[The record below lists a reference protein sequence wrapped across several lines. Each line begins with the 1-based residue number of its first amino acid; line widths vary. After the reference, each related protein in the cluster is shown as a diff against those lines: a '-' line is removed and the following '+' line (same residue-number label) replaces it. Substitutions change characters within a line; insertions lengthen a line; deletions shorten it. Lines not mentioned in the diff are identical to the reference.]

1 MCWII
6 TEQSILRI
14 KLTHHQSS
22 LFPQPE
28 LDRSSSH
35 VDNGTILPLPA
46 SKAEC
51 VSRGWGWVDIVLV
64 TGDAYI
70 DHPSFGIALIGRLL
84 ESHGYRVAI
93 LAQPRYDRLDDF
105 LQFGPPRLFF
115 GISAGNLDSIVANYS
130 GNGKVRS
137 EDAYS
142 PHGKPWREGEQSRKN
157 RYRPDRASLI
167 YANLARAAC
176 KDVPIVLGGVE
187 ASLRRFVHYDYQQ
200 KMLRGS
206 LLTDAKADLLI
217 YGMGERAVVEVAA
230 RLDAGL
236 GLAGITGSC
245 ERLTEAEFVE
255 RFPLIGSESLSES
268 RGQNNFRQKPRKK
281 FCPLGPEEPQHFAS
295 FVVPATGDG
304 GTMDGDSCT
313 LLPSW
318 EAIQQDTRLFMK
330 AERMIDAHARGRLP
344 AVLAQH
350 QQSAWLVQYPA
361 AEPLTTPEL
370 DRMYE
375 LPYSRKPHPVS
386 VDVPA
391 YRMICH
397 SLTIVRGCSGNCSF
411 CAITRHQGPIIS
423 SRSPESIVREAK
435 IVRSLDNF
443 TGVITDLG
451 GPTANLYR
459 TSCKIGSCPRHDC
472 LYPKL
477 CPNLRVDENSFLQLL
492 HDIQEIEGIN
502 HVFISSGLRMELLL
516 KTPGLL
522 REIIRRH
529 TPGAMK
535 IAPEHTEDEV
545 LRLMH
550 KESHQKL
557 IDFLDHCR
565 QVAAELGKRIIFT
578 PYLISSHPGCT
589 AADTAAMTAKLRA
602 LDLPVKQFQDFTPTP
617 GTLSTAMFVTGL
629 DRDREQPIPVVRNQS
644 ERKAQRGLLERQMH
658 TASRPEMQKM
668 GERKNFLKR
677 KKKG

>member
-1 MCWII
+1 
-6 TEQSILRI
+6 
-14 KLTHHQSS
+14 
-22 LFPQPE
+22 LFPPHFKP
-28 LDRSSSH
+28 LGILAGSRS
-35 VDNGTILPLPA
+35 IPPLPA
-46 SKAEC
+46 SSSEC
-51 VSRGWGWVDIVLV
+51 LNRGWDWVDVVLV

-84 ESHGYRVAI
+84 ESRGYRVAI

-115 GISAGNLDSIVANYS
+115 GISGGNLDSIVANYS

-142 PHGKPWREGEQSRKN
+142 PHGSPWREGEQNRKK

-167 YANLARAAC
+167 YANLARAAW
-176 KDVPIVLGGVE
+176 KEVPIILGGVE

-200 KMLRGS
+200 RRLRGS

-236 GLAGITGSC
+236 GLEGITGSC
-245 ERLTEAEFVE
+245 ERLTEAQFAS
-255 RFPLIGSESLSES
+255 RFPPTLSESLSEG
-268 RGQNNFRQKPRKK
+268 RGQNDFRQKPRTK
-281 FCPLGPEEPQHFAS
+281 FCPLGPEERRISACEDEG
-295 FVVPATGDG
+295 AIK
-304 GTMDGDSCT
+304 GDSCT

-330 AERMIDAHARGRLP
+330 AERMIDVHARGRLP
-344 AVLAQH
+344 AVLAQR
-350 QQSAWLVQYPA
+350 QQSAWLVQHPA

-375 LPYSRKPHPVS
+375 LPYSRKPHPAS

-435 IVRSLDNF
+435 IVRNMDNF
-443 TGVITDLG
+443 TGAITDLG

-472 LYPKL
+472 LYPKI
-477 CPNLRVDENSFLQLL
+477 CPNLRVDENSFLKLL
-492 HDIQEIEGIN
+492 HDIQEIEGVR

-522 REIIRRH
+522 REIIRSH

-550 KESHQKL
+550 KESHRQL
-557 IDFLDHCR
+557 IDFLHHCR

-629 DRDREQPIPVVRNQS
+629 DRDRDQPIPVVRNQS

-658 TASRPEMQKM
+658 PASRPERQKT
-668 GERKNFLKR
+668 EDRKNFLK
-677 KKKG
+677 KKGKR

>member
-1 MCWII
+1 M
-6 TEQSILRI
+6 
-14 KLTHHQSS
+14 
-22 LFPQPE
+22 
-28 LDRSSSH
+28 
-35 VDNGTILPLPA
+35 PLPA
-46 SKAEC
+46 SRAEC
-51 VSRGWGWVDIVLV
+51 VSRGWDWVDIVLV

-105 LQFGPPRLFF
+105 LQFNPPRLFF
-115 GISAGNLDSIVANYS
+115 GISGGNLDSIVANYT
-130 GNGKVRS
+130 GNGKVRT

-142 PHGKPWREGEQSRKN
+142 PYGNPWREGEQSRKN
-157 RYRPDRASLI
+157 RYRPDRACLM

-176 KDVPIVLGGVE
+176 KDVPIILGGVE

-200 KMLRGS
+200 RTLRGS
-206 LLTDAKADLLI
+206 ILTDAKADLLI
-217 YGMGERAVVEVAA
+217 YGMGERAVVEAAA

-245 ERLTEAEFVE
+245 ERLTEAEFAS
-255 RFPLIGSESLSES
+255 RFPQIGSKSSSES
-268 RGQNNFRQKPRKK
+268 RGQIVFCQKPRKK
-281 FCPLGPEEPQHFAS
+281 ICPLGPEKSQHLSS

-304 GTMDGDSCT
+304 GALSGDSCV

-318 EAIQQDTRLFMK
+318 EAIQQDTRLFME
-330 AERMIDAHARGRLP
+330 AERMIDFHARGRLP
-344 AVLAQH
+344 TVLAQR
-350 QQSAWLVQYPA
+350 QQSGWLVQHPA
-361 AEPLTTPEL
+361 AEPLTTVEL

-375 LPYSRKPHPVS
+375 LPYSRKPHPAS

-391 YRMICH
+391 YRMIRH

-435 IVRSLDNF
+435 VVRNMDDF
-443 TGVITDLG
+443 TGTITDLG

-477 CPNLRVDENSFLQLL
+477 CPNLQVDEDAFLKLL
-492 HDIQEIEGIN
+492 RDVEKIEGVK

-516 KTPGLL
+516 KTPRLL
-522 REIIRRH
+522 REIIRGH

-550 KESHQKL
+550 KESHQQL
-557 IDFLDHCR
+557 IDFLHHCR
-565 QVAAELGKRIIFT
+565 QVAAESGKKIIFT

-589 AADTAAMTAKLRA
+589 TAHTAAMTAKLRA

-617 GTLSTAMFVTGL
+617 GTLSTAMYVTGL
-629 DRDREQPIPVVRNQS
+629 DRDRDQPVPVSRNQS
-644 ERKAQRGLLERQMH
+644 ERKEQRGLLERQMQ
-658 TASRPEMQKM
+658 TARQT
-668 GERKNFLKR
+668 KR
-677 KKKG
+677 KKMAGPKEAEKRRRKS